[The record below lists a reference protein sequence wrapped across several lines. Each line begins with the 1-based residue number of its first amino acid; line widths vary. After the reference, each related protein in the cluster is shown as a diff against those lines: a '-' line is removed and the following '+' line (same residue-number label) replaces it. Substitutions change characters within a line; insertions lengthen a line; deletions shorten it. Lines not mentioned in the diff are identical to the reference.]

1 MIISTKRFM
10 LKILLYPFALLYGL
24 FTEIRNRLY
33 DIKAIKSYEFDF
45 PVISIGNIAVGGT
58 GKTPHTE
65 YLINLL
71 PKNLQIAAL
80 SRGYKRKT
88 KDFRLVEIGSEVKQ
102 VGDEPLQV
110 KLKFPFVTVAVCRNR
125 VQGIKRLM
133 QEKPS
138 PDVVI
143 LDDAFQHRRVTPGL
157 NILLV
162 DYNKPLAN
170 DHLLPVGRLRE
181 NVVQSKRA
189 HIIIFT
195 KCPPELTPIQKR
207 ILAKDM
213 YRFPYQHIFFSTMVY
228 DDILPAFP
236 EARPV
241 SELGKLSGVSVL
253 GIAGVASPDYFIN
266 YLSEKFRK
274 VYPLIFPDHYNY
286 SEKSIPKI
294 LHNFEEMRHSRKII
308 VVTEKDLVKLWEM
321 RLPFEIRS
329 VLYYLPMKVKFLE
342 QENESFDDKIL
353 EYVGEDKSNS
363 EVHQRNY
370 EFQN

>member
-1 MIISTKRFM
+1 M

-33 DIKAIKSYEFDF
+33 DIKAIKSCEFDF
-45 PVISIGNIAVGGT
+45 PVISIGNITVGGT

-71 PKNLQIAAL
+71 SKNLQVATL

-88 KDFRLVEIGSEVKQ
+88 KDFRWVEVGSKVEET
-102 VGDEPLQV
+102 GDEPLQI

-125 VQGIKRLM
+125 VQGIQRLI
-133 QEKPS
+133 QEKNS

-143 LDDAFQHRRVTPGL
+143 LDDAFQHRRVTPSV

-162 DYNKPLAN
+162 DYNKPLAK
-170 DHLLPVGRLRE
+170 DHLLPMGRLRE
-181 NVVQSKRA
+181 NIVQSKRA

-213 YRFPYQHIFFSTMVY
+213 YRFPYQHIFFSTMIY
-228 DDILPAFP
+228 DQIFPAFP
-236 EARPV
+236 EALPV
-241 SELGKLSGVSVL
+241 SELGNLSNVSVL
-253 GIAGVASPDYFIN
+253 GVAGIASPNYFLS

-274 VYPLIFPDHYNY
+274 VYPLIFPDHYSY

-308 VVTEKDLVKLWEM
+308 VITEKDLVKLWEM

-329 VLYYLPMKVKFLE
+329 VMYYLPMKVKFLD
-342 QENESFDDKIL
+342 QEGKSFDDKIL
-353 EYVGEDKSNS
+353 EYVG
-363 EVHQRNY
+363 
-370 EFQN
+370 